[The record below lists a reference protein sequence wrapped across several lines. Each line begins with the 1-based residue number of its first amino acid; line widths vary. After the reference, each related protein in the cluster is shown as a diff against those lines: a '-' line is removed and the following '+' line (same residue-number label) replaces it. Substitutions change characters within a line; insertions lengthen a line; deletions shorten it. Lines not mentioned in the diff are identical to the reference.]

1 MQPRALMVV
10 LFCCCSLYAEVLLFG
25 LDELLQTAVKVTY
38 PKMGSGDDL
47 SVYNVGTSERGKCR
61 EVYRHSGHE
70 LCTDDFQAELSCF
83 LLHPCIAAIKPFASL
98 PSFFF
103 DLSYPM
109 KLHMCQA
116 LCVARAHW
124 SVCTENL
131 YTKSWNRAVY
141 RLYLRLFINLEKVP
155 RARYIRSLAC
165 LVSRIL
171 IAPMTHLD
179 KSRKNAETRLN
190 LLILLGSFGWFE
202 RFVRAR
208 G

>member
-1 MQPRALMVV
+1 MFATTGLIAAAKAMQPRALMVV

-98 PSFFF
+98 PSFF
-103 DLSYPM
+103 S
-109 KLHMCQA
+109 
-116 LCVARAHW
+116 
-124 SVCTENL
+124 
-131 YTKSWNRAVY
+131 
-141 RLYLRLFINLEKVP
+141 I
-155 RARYIRSLAC
+155 C
-165 LVSRIL
+165 LT
-171 IAPMTHLD
+171 P
-179 KSRKNAETRLN
+179 
-190 LLILLGSFGWFE
+190 
-202 RFVRAR
+202 
-208 G
+208 